1 MKVKAILHVIEYDFK
16 NFFRYRWFIVGLI
29 AMNLADLFISAVVF
43 TQMARINTPNFN
55 YFQFFAPGL
64 AVVGLFASA
73 FMIGREINMEVRR
86 EIHHYLLSLP
96 MTRTELAIGR
106 VLAGGLRGMLYMTPL
121 LITNFLVI
129 HFPTL
134 PQLLLILL
142 TLLLLAIGIS
152 GVSISIAVSTT
163 SFEKFVTARGVVYYL
178 LFFCSSVFYPL
189 LVIQNALEPKGL
201 GLLVVFAQVN
211 PLTSGAD
218 MIRSF
223 LLDPQVYVFS
233 PFMLLNVAIF
243 SGMFASLAIF
253 AYMKILQRH

>member
-1 MKVKAILHVIEYDFK
+1 MKAILRVIEYDFR
-16 NFFRYRWFIVGLI
+16 NFFRYRWFIIGLI
-29 AMNLADLFISAVVF
+29 AMNLADLFISAIVF
-43 TQMARINTPNFN
+43 TQMTSIVD

-96 MTRTELAIGR
+96 MTRTELAVGR
-106 VLAGGLRGMLYMTPL
+106 VIAGGLRGMLYMTPL
-121 LITNFLVI
+121 LLTNFIVL

-134 PQLLLILL
+134 PQLLLILF

-163 SFEKFVTARGVVYYL
+163 SFEKFVTGRGVVYYL

-189 LVIQNALEPKGL
+189 SIIRQGLDAKGL
-201 GLLVVFAQVN
+201 GALATFAQVN
-211 PLTSGAD
+211 PLTNGSD
-218 MIRSF
+218 LIRSF
-223 LLDPQVYVFS
+223 LLNSPDYVFS
-233 PFMLLNVAIF
+233 PLMLVNVAVFCGI
-243 SGMFASLAIF
+243 FASFAVF
-253 AYMKILQRH
+253 AYSRILQRH

>member
-1 MKVKAILHVIEYDFK
+1 VKAILHVIEYDFR
-16 NFFRYRWFIVGLI
+16 NFFRYRWFIAGLI
-29 AMNLADLFISAVVF
+29 AMNLADLFISAIVF
-43 TQMARINTPNFN
+43 TQMASKDIVKD

-86 EIHHYLLSLP
+86 EIHHYMLSLP
-96 MTRTELAIGR
+96 MTRTELAVGR

-121 LITNFLVI
+121 LITNFIVLR
-129 HFPTL
+129 FPTL

-163 SFEKFVTARGVVYYL
+163 SFEKFVTARGVVYYM

-189 LVIQNALEPKGL
+189 SVIQVLATKGL
-201 GLLVVFAQVN
+201 GPLVTFAQVN
-211 PLTSGAD
+211 PLTNGSD
-218 MIRSF
+218 LIRSF
-223 LLDPQVYVFS
+223 LLDSPEYVFS
-233 PFMLLNVAIF
+233 SLMLLNVAVF
-243 SGMFASLAIF
+243 SVIF
-253 AYMKILQRH
+253 ALLATFAYTKIIQRH

>member
-1 MKVKAILHVIEYDFK
+1 MAIKSILHVVEYDFK
-16 NFFRYRWFIVGLI
+16 NFYHYRWFIIGLI

-43 TQMARINTPNFN
+43 TKMTSIVN

-96 MTRTELAIGR
+96 MTRLELAIGR
-106 VLAGGLRGMLYMTPL
+106 VLAGGLRGMLYVTPL
-121 LITNFLVI
+121 LITNFIVLQ
-129 HFPTL
+129 FPTL

-142 TLLLLAIGIS
+142 TLFLLAIGIS

-163 SFEKFVTARGVVYYL
+163 SFEKFVTARGVVYYM
-178 LFFCSSVFYPL
+178 LFFCSSVFYPMS
-189 LVIQNALEPKGL
+189 VIQVLATKGLEP
-201 GLLVVFAQVN
+201 LVLFAQAN

-223 LLDPQVYVFS
+223 LLNSPDYVFS
-233 PFMLLNVAIF
+233 PLMLLNVTVFAAIF
-243 SGMFASLAIF
+243 VSLAIF
-253 AYMKILQRH
+253 AYLKILQRH

>member
-1 MKVKAILHVIEYDFK
+1 VKAILHVIEHDFR
-16 NFFRYRWFIVGLI
+16 NFFRYRWFIIGLI

-43 TQMARINTPNFN
+43 TQMTSIVN
-55 YFQFFAPGL
+55 YFRFFAPGL

-86 EIHHYLLSLP
+86 EIHHYMLSLP

-121 LITNFLVI
+121 LITNFIVLR
-129 HFPTL
+129 FPTL

-163 SFEKFVTARGVVYYL
+163 SFEKFVTARGVVYYM

-189 LVIQNALEPKGL
+189 SVIQILSQQGL
-201 GLLVVFAQVN
+201 WPLVAFAQIN
-211 PLTSGAD
+211 PLTNGSD
-218 MIRSF
+218 LIRSF
-223 LLDPQVYVFS
+223 LLDSSSGYVFS
-233 PFMLLNVAIF
+233 PLMLLNVAVF
-243 SGMFASLAIF
+243 SVIF
-253 AYMKILQRH
+253 AFFATFAYAKILQRH

>member
-1 MKVKAILHVIEYDFK
+1 MKAILHVLEYDFR
-16 NFFRYRWFIVGLI
+16 NFFRFRWFVIGLI

-43 TQMARINTPNFN
+43 TQMTTIVD
-55 YFQFFAPGL
+55 YFRFFTPGL

-86 EIHHYLLSLP
+86 EIHHYMLSLP
-96 MTRTELAIGR
+96 MTRTELAVGR

-121 LITNFLVI
+121 LITNFIVLR
-129 HFPTL
+129 FPTL

-163 SFEKFVTARGVVYYL
+163 SFEKFVTARGVVYYMF
-178 LFFCSSVFYPL
+178 FFCSSVFYPL
-189 LVIQNALEPKGL
+189 SIIGSVLETKGL
-201 GLLVVFAQVN
+201 GVLVLFAQAN
-211 PLTSGAD
+211 PLTNGAD

-223 LLDPQVYVFS
+223 LLPASEGYVFS
-233 PFMLLNVAIF
+233 PLMLLNVAVF
-243 SGMFASLAIF
+243 SAIFASFATF
-253 AYMKILQRH
+253 AYMKILMRN

>member
-16 NFFRYRWFIVGLI
+16 NFFRYRWFIIGLL
-29 AMNLADLFISAVVF
+29 AMNLADLFISAIVF
-43 TQMARINTPNFN
+43 TQMTSIVN

-96 MTRTELAIGR
+96 MTRAELAIGR

-121 LITNFLVI
+121 LITNFILLR
-129 HFPTL
+129 FPT
-134 PQLLLILL
+134 PPELLLILL

-152 GVSISIAVSTT
+152 GISISIAVSTT
-163 SFEKFVTARGVVYYL
+163 SFEKFVTARSVVYYM

-189 LVIQNALEPKGL
+189 SVIQILETKGL
-201 GLLVVFAQVN
+201 GFLVIFAEVN
-211 PLTSGAD
+211 PLTNGSD

-223 LLDPQVYVFS
+223 LLPASNGYVFS
-233 PFMLLNVAIF
+233 PLMLLNVAIF
-243 SGMFASLAIF
+243 SAMFGSLAIF

>member
-1 MKVKAILHVIEYDFK
+1 VKVKAILHVIEYDFK
-16 NFFRYRWFIVGLI
+16 NFFRYRWVIIGLI
-29 AMNLADLFISAVVF
+29 AMNLADLFISAIVF
-43 TQMARINTPNFN
+43 TQMTKNIPGFD

-73 FMIGREINMEVRR
+73 FMIGREINNEVRR

-96 MTRTELAIGR
+96 ITRAELAIGR

-121 LITNFLVI
+121 LITNFIVLR
-129 HFPTL
+129 FPT
-134 PQLLLILL
+134 PPELLLILL

-189 LVIQNALEPKGL
+189 SVIQVLATKGL
-201 GLLVVFAQVN
+201 DVLVTFAQVN
-211 PLTSGAD
+211 PLTNGAD

-223 LLDPQVYVFS
+223 LLNSPDYVFS
-233 PFMLLNVAIF
+233 PLMLLNVAIF
-243 SGMFASLAIF
+243 SAIFASLAIF

>member
-1 MKVKAILHVIEYDFK
+1 LAIKSIVQVIEYDFR
-16 NFFRYRWFIVGLI
+16 NFFRYRWFIIGLI

-43 TQMARINTPNFN
+43 SQMANAELVKN

-121 LITNFLVI
+121 LLTNFIVL

-189 LVIQNALEPKGL
+189 SVISVLATKGL
-201 GLLVVFAQVN
+201 GVLVTFAQVN
-211 PLTSGAD
+211 PLTNGSD
-218 MIRSF
+218 LIRSF
-223 LLDPQVYVFS
+223 LLDSSSEYVS
-233 PFMLLNVAIF
+233 LPLMLLNVAVF
-243 SGMFASLAIF
+243 SAIFASLAVF
-253 AYMKILQRH
+253 AYSKILQRH